1 VDRFVRERLF
11 GAMAAYMQQGTAAFK
26 PLEDKST
33 GVSIDEQLKVL
44 LANTSNLIAYYPELA
59 TRLHLDRVRAD
70 SLGGAFGGIERGEMA
85 GAMKGAL
92 DDFLK
97 KARENLQSRV
107 K

>member
-1 VDRFVRERLF
+1 
-11 GAMAAYMQQGTAAFK
+11 
-26 PLEDKST
+26 
-33 GVSIDEQLKVL
+33 
-44 LANTSNLIAYYPELA
+44 
-59 TRLHLDRVRAD
+59 
-70 SLGGAFGGIERGEMA
+70 MA